1 MDDGLFIVEIENVDI
16 DFLGNVIYDFIVVVN
31 LF

>member
-1 MDDGLFIVEIENVDI
+1 MDDGLFIVEIEDVDI
-16 DFLGNVIYDFIVVVN
+16 EFLGNVIYDFIVVVN